1 MYKIPKSKMLGL
13 LLCIFSLVLSG
24 CAIKQNQLVI
34 IDSSQDANVSIGDN
48 INIGKIDKTKIT
60 NDMQKSETLLQNID
74 SETIPLCFNPN
85 YSLLASMQMAKNKS
99 SDEINRRVISGNY
112 YQYINLFITSTENGK
127 RTLIGQFLNPKDF
140 SFDESGNSF
149 AFVDGSNC
157 VYIYSSVT
165 NQLKTIVEGKK
176 SYTHKSVSWSK
187 DGNRIIVDNRSV
199 YDVASGQLI
208 SVAVD
213 SYMPFIR
220 KNFGEDF
227 YLVTMKNNDYQD
239 MLSLY
244 DYRTKSFKSL
254 TNGVYCDSNYMSLL
268 YFKNDNKALALLN
281 LRTLENLTI
290 EKSQVYSAAILKQ
303 SGNIVYTVQNENQDS
318 FKRYQLVIYSPET
331 KQKIRYDIESPSFY
345 LSPASDKLTFMPAY
359 SESRLVKETKAFTNT
374 SYMYQNDEANLNEI
388 KCLVT
393 EMFDLDYNFVGSYP
407 QYEKKAREIYANS
420 YDPLPQEAL
429 ENKLLDFKRYND
441 PIPPNQKKFGLPTEI
456 IYNEFVLSGNR
467 ASIKVDNYW
476 TNSIEL
482 EKISGKWR
490 IIGFSTHPNSIALA
504 RVRFTVSNHLL
515 NIKNR
520 NKKLSFRYWSDEKYS
535 NFSDDQIKLVETIM
549 EESQKYSI
557 AIGEVEF
564 WNSIDAHRADDPNTA
579 DTAKVKII
587 FHSVSN
593 DMINKL
599 ILKKNESGNFE
610 IYSWDIDP
618 KKVSQLN

>member
-1 MYKIPKSKMLGL
+1 MFKTSKGKLLGL
-13 LLCIFSLVLSG
+13 LLCIFSLTLSG

-34 IDSSQDANVSIGDN
+34 IDSGKDGNVSIGNTID
-48 INIGKIDKTKIT
+48 IGKIDKTKIT

-74 SETIPLCFNPN
+74 PETIPLVFNPN
-85 YSLLASMQMAKNKS
+85 YSLLASMQMAKNKT
-99 SDEINRRVISGNY
+99 SDEINRRVISGSY

-127 RTLIGQFLNPKDF
+127 RTSLGQFLNPKDF

-149 AFVDGSNC
+149 AFVDGNNS
-157 VYIYSSVT
+157 VYIYNTIT
-165 NQLKTIVEGKK
+165 NQLKTIIEGKK
-176 SYTHKSVSWSK
+176 SYIHKSVSWSK
-187 DGNRIIVDNRSV
+187 DGNRIVVDNRSV

-213 SYMPFIR
+213 SYIPFIR

-227 YLVTMKNNDYQD
+227 YLVSMKNNDYQD

-244 DYRTKSFKSL
+244 DYKSKSFKSL
-254 TNGVYCDSNYMSLL
+254 TNGIYCDSDYMSLL
-268 YFKNDNKALALLN
+268 YFKNDNQTLALLN
-281 LRTLENLTI
+281 LKTLENIVI
-290 EKSQVYSAAILKQ
+290 EKNQVYSAAILKQ
-303 SGNIVYTVQNENQDS
+303 NGNIVYTIQNENQDS

-331 KQKIRYDIESPSFY
+331 KQKTQYDIESPSFY
-345 LSPASDKLTFMPAY
+345 LSPASDKLTFIPAY

-388 KCLVT
+388 KCLIAK
-393 EMFDLDYNFVGSYP
+393 MLDLDYNFVGNYA

-429 ENKLLDFKRYND
+429 ENKLTDFKRYSG
-441 PIPPNQKKFGLPTEI
+441 PLPPSQKKFGLPTEI
-456 IYNEFVLSGNR
+456 IYNEFILSGDR
-467 ASIKVDNYW
+467 ASMKVDNYW

-482 EKISGKWR
+482 EKVSGKWR

-504 RVRFTVSNHLL
+504 RVRFTVSNHLS

-520 NKKLSFRYWSDEKYS
+520 DKKLSVRYWADEKYS
-535 NFSDDQIKLVETIM
+535 NFSDDQIKLVESIM
-549 EESQKYSI
+549 EVSEKYSI
-557 AIGEVEF
+557 SIGEVEF
-564 WNSIDAHRADDPNTA
+564 WNSVDPHRADDPNTA

-593 DMINKL
+593 DMTYKL

-610 IYSWDIDP
+610 IYAWDVDP